1 MEAKIEDVN
10 SVVSFLCAGVFRTGF
25 GLEDER
31 VSPFVRL
38 RIAVKSGLKK
48 KSESFQKFLHSL
60 SFTRGIFMA
69 SLFLGN
75 PL

>member
-31 VSPFVRL
+31 VSPFDCESRL
-38 RIAVKSGLKK
+38 NQV
-48 KSESFQKFLHSL
+48 
-60 SFTRGIFMA
+60 
-69 SLFLGN
+69 
-75 PL
+75 